1 MPFRQRLLARSDLQ
15 LWFLICWTCACFQS
29 EDSFR
34 LDAVFNMLSG
44 PADFGDTAEFQEF
57 EKNIPKWTFGYRLA
71 NVLET
76 GHIAAIALIQTCRLV
91 NESNGLDVPPAS
103 RSCVHSTS
111 KQKILTEY
119 KYVCS
124 VLRLWDPLH
133 NPLRSVI
140 SRTRTVCCVVFLANS
155 RAIGCKKTPIRI
167 WPILVI
173 QTLDMADRNHRHPNT
188 AIRTTARYA
197 PLLQPAAHLT
207 TPTVGPALHQL
218 QRRLIRQTGVCP

>member
-15 LWFLICWTCACFQS
+15 LWFLICWACACFQS

-57 EKNIPKWTFGYRLA
+57 EKSIPKWTFGYRLA

-119 KYVCS
+119 KYACS

-155 RAIGCKKTPIRI
+155 RAIGKKRHLSVPGPYLSFKRWTWLTATTATPIQ
-167 WPILVI
+167 PSA
-173 QTLDMADRNHRHPNT
+173 QPHDMPRFFNR
-188 AIRTTARYA
+188 
-197 PLLQPAAHLT
+197 QLT
-207 TPTVGPALHQL
+207 SPPQL
-218 QRRLIRQTGVCP
+218 